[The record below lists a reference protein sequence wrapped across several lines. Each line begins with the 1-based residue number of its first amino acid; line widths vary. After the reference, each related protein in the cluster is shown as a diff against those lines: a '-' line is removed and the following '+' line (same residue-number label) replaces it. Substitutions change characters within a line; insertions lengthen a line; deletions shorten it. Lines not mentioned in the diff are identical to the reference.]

1 MQNITINAIFAGHM
15 ATTKTTKKAVKKA
28 PAKEGAVTK
37 PISKKAKSAAATNYA
52 VITTG
57 GKQYKVAVGDVLKIE
72 KLPGEFKAG
81 DKIVFDQVLL
91 VDDGTK
97 TEVGAPY
104 LAGKKVES
112 EFARAGRNKTI
123 DVIKYKQK
131 SRYFKKNG
139 HRQHFIEVTIT
150 GIK

>member
-1 MQNITINAIFAGHM
+1 M
-15 ATTKTTKKAVKKA
+15 
-28 PAKEGAVTK
+28 
-37 PISKKAKSAAATNYA
+37 
-52 VITTG
+52 TTG
-57 GKQYKVAVGDVLKIE
+57 GKQYRVSVGDTVKIE
-72 KLPGEFKAG
+72 KLPGEFKTG

-97 TEVGAPY
+97 TEVGTPY
-104 LAGKKVES
+104 LAGKTVES

-123 DVIKYKQK
+123 NVIKYKQK

-139 HRQHFIEVTIT
+139 HRQPFIEVKIT

>member
-1 MQNITINAIFAGHM
+1 M
-15 ATTKTTKKAVKKA
+15 ATTKTTKTAVKKT
-28 PAKEGAVTK
+28 PAKEGAATK
-37 PISKKAKSAAATNYA
+37 PVSKKAKSAAATNYA

-72 KLPGEFKAG
+72 KLPGEFKTG

-104 LAGKKVES
+104 LAGKAVTS

-131 SRYFKKNG
+131 SR
-139 HRQHFIEVTIT
+139 
-150 GIK
+150 